1 MNDAVQV
8 ILGTILF
15 FFVCSYIGIAICANS
30 EDSEVSTHEGNQKTL
45 QITFRKFLQIYCNK
59 TSRKRIVRFDMFG
72 IILKIDNASFDMYLY
87 FKWYIAPMYVIL
99 RVLFLN
105 MHYIRFIRKQRV
117 DDTASEYAKRWA
129 KDEKLR
135 KMRIE
140 ELEEALQ
147 KDQDETN
154 D

>member
-1 MNDAVQV
+1 MSELVQAV
-8 ILGTILF
+8 LGTILF

-72 IILKIDNASFDMYLY
+72 IILKIDNTSYDMYLY
-87 FKWYIAPMYVIL
+87 FKWYISPMYVIL

-105 MHYIRFIRKQRV
+105 MHYIRFVRKQNA
-117 DDTASEYAKRWA
+117 DDTASEYAKKWA

-147 KDQDETN
+147 KDKEETN